1 MRIIKEMAVSVI
13 IFILLSCGR
22 QADDTDSGIN
32 VLLIIIDTLRA
43 DHMGFWG
50 YERDT
55 TPVLDSLASSGTVW
69 VQMQAQSSWT
79 LPSVASMLTG
89 LSPREHG
96 AGISYGQ
103 MYGLASSIP
112 SMQRILYSRGFQTCG
127 IFNVIFLNENF
138 GFHRGFDHFDC
149 RGVSENTGC
158 RRADQT
164 VDDALEWLN
173 DLDDESC
180 FFTVLH
186 FYDPH
191 IPYDPPPPYDTLYA
205 DPSYTALLNGEQQL
219 IVMNSVNRDGGEID
233 DEGLNNLIDLYDG
246 EIAFTDAEIGRLLGE
261 IRNKGLADSTLV
273 IVVADHGEEFLE
285 HSGIEH
291 GRTLYQ
297 EVTHVPL
304 IFSGPGVPTGLTID
318 APAAHIDI
326 LPTLL
331 LYLQLDVPEDL
342 TGRDL
347 LDAEY
352 SELDIPASNLLWG
365 ESQQASIRRNDLKI
379 IWNADGSGI
388 EYYDLAT
395 DPCEQ
400 TPLQYPDVSM
410 VEAVE
415 FYWATPPVT
424 EAPRVCFGDAER
436 NQLRDIGYI
445 R

>member
-1 MRIIKEMAVSVI
+1 MCTMIEMAVIVI
-13 IFILLSCGR
+13 IFMLLSCGS
-22 QADDTDSGIN
+22 QTDDTDTGMN

-43 DHMGFWG
+43 DHLGFWG
-50 YERDT
+50 YERDI
-55 TPVLDSLASSGTVW
+55 TPSLDSLALSGTAW
-69 VQMQAQSSWT
+69 MEMQAQSSWT
-79 LPSVASMLTG
+79 LPSVASILTG

-96 AGISYGQ
+96 AGISYGR
-103 MYGLASSIP
+103 MYGMATSIP
-112 SMQRILYSRGFQTCG
+112 NLQGILHSNGWQTCA

-149 RGVSENTGC
+149 RGVAENTGC

-173 DLDDESC
+173 DLDAETS
-180 FFTVLH
+180 FFMVLH

-205 DPSYTALLNGEQQL
+205 DPSYTAFLDGQQQL
-219 IVMNSVNRDGGEID
+219 NVMNAVNRDGDEID

-246 EIAFTDAEIGRLLGE
+246 EIAFTDAQIGRLLCE
-261 IRNKGLADSTLV
+261 IRNKELADSTLV

-297 EVTHVPL
+297 EVTHVPMIL
-304 IFSGPGVPTGLTID
+304 SGPGVTAGRAID
-318 APAAHIDI
+318 VPAAHIDI
-326 LPTLL
+326 LPTILSH
-331 LYLQLDVPEDL
+331 LQLAVPEGL
-342 TGRDL
+342 TGRNL
-347 LDAEY
+347 LAAEY
-352 SELDIPASNLLWG
+352 SELDIPASNLLWS
-365 ESQQASIRRNDLKI
+365 EYPQASIRRDDLKI

-388 EYYDLAT
+388 EYYDLAQ
-395 DPCEQ
+395 DPREQ
-400 TPLQYPDVSM
+400 APLQDPDILM

-415 FYWATPPVT
+415 FYWATPPAA
-424 EAPRVCFGDAER
+424 EAPYVSFGDAER
-436 NQLRDIGYI
+436 NQLRDLGYI